1 MAELF
6 LNEQPVDAD
15 TLRAAIR
22 RATLALKFQPV
33 LMGSAFKNKG
43 VCVCGLRNE
52 QGGGVG
58 GEWAGELGV
67 RDAWVLWRVSKEGK
81 GGRRGLSRPTRE
93 RWSFTP

>member
-1 MAELF
+1 VVEAAARPPCHPGNTRAQVAELF

-43 VCVCGLRNE
+43 VYVCVC
-52 QGGGVG
+52 V
-58 GEWAGELGV
+58 A
-67 RDAWVLWRVSKEGK
+67 
-81 GGRRGLSRPTRE
+81 
-93 RWSFTP
+93 